1 MPTAKQEYLLT
12 RYAKIVAQHDKERD
26 GKPGDLNDRI
36 YREEHAPFR
45 ALLREYRLACSIP
58 ICWGSMD
65 CLNEKL
71 LTCVGGH
78 QVCETHEADCFTCKA
93 EKL

>member
-1 MPTAKQEYLLT
+1 MLTPIKERLLKH
-12 RYAKIVAQHDKERD
+12 YASIVAQHDEERN

-45 ALLREYRLACSIP
+45 ALLRYSRLASGSP

-71 LTCVGGH
+71 VTCSGGH
-78 QVCETHEADCFTCKA
+78 QVCEAHKIDCFTCKA
-93 EKL
+93 GG